1 MAAVVAY
8 SHPTELPS
16 TLSIGT
22 KKAFAGGYEYNYRV
36 ADDINMYVC
45 DHQTTTKL
53 SPPLVIRFL
62 VLHVK

>member
-1 MAAVVAY
+1 MSAV
-8 SHPTELPS
+8 LLWLDCGL

-45 DHQTTTKL
+45 DHHTTTKL
-53 SPPLVIRFL
+53 SPPLAIRIL

>member
-1 MAAVVAY
+1 MY
-8 SHPTELPS
+8 DLPS

-53 SPPLVIRFL
+53 SPPLAIRIL